1 LVFPHDGALI
11 TGASLY
17 YLNLGDY
24 VNESYA
30 TNLRSK
36 MSLPSSTDDN
46 PIIEGSY
53 YASRSAWLAARTEA
67 HTALDKMKALIS
79 KTKDPRASQVG
90 AALDRIIRRI
100 PDAGAA
106 LEALADA
113 EDSGGDAAALKDN
126 ARKTVQLAS
135 YYLRSDRLAAMIRD
149 NPFYA
154 VSVDKIYSRALQNI
168 QRELK

>member
-1 LVFPHDGALI
+1 
-11 TGASLY
+11 
-17 YLNLGDY
+17 
-24 VNESYA
+24 
-30 TNLRSK
+30 
-36 MSLPSSTDDN
+36 MSSPSSTDDT

-53 YASRSAWLAARTEA
+53 YASRTAWLAARTEA
-67 HTALDKMKALIS
+67 RAAVDKMKALIA
-79 KTKDPRASQVG
+79 KTKDPRAAQVG
-90 AALDRIIRRI
+90 AALDRIILRI

-113 EDSGGDAAALKDN
+113 EDSGGDATALKDN

-149 NPFYA
+149 NPFHP
-154 VSVDKIYSRALQNI
+154 VSVDKIYTRALQTI